1 MPHHAASSP
10 PAPATPAL
18 LDAVDR
24 VRSRRPLVQCV
35 TNSVVMPFT
44 ANALLAIGAS
54 PAMVDVPAEAGPFA
68 EAADGLLVN
77 LGTPYAE
84 QRVAAVEAAT
94 RAAEVGTP
102 WVLDPVAVG
111 ALPVRTELAV
121 RLLASRPTVVRGNAS
136 EVVALAAAAGLGDAP
151 GEGGGAGRG
160 TDATLDVESA
170 LPAARRLARRTGGV
184 VAVSGPVDVVTDGD
198 RVARVPTGDPMLTLV
213 TGGGCALGAV
223 VAAFLGAT
231 DAGVLDPQ
239 VVTVAA
245 VATYTLAAED
255 AAARAAGPGSFAV
268 ELVDAL
274 AGLSGESLRDRMDV
288 RCDGGG
294 ER

>member
-1 MPHHAASSP
+1 M
-10 PAPATPAL
+10 
-18 LDAVDR
+18 
-24 VRSRRPLVQCV
+24 QCV

-121 RLLASRPTVVRGNAS
+121 RLLASKPTVVRGNAS

-160 TDATLDVESA
+160 TDATIDVESA

-184 VAVSGPVDVVTDGD
+184 VAVSGPVDVITDGD